1 MSTLTDMLN
10 PEAVHI
16 SLDLETA
23 SLGHNAAILQL
34 GAVKIGTGDT
44 YEAGISVHSNEQ
56 AGREFSKETLEWW
69 DKQDPKLRKSVFGGV
84 LQLREALDDFA
95 AWAGPDAYL
104 WTNGADFDLPIL
116 KNAYETYRTYPFD
129 FRKHRCY
136 RTLRSMLSISEEVQM
151 KAGAELAYPNLQK
164 HNALHDALYQS
175 YFISR
180 KLARERTWLGNSV
193 TPQ

>member
-1 MSTLTDMLN
+1 MTTLAEMIK

-23 SLGHNAAILQL
+23 GLGPTAAILQL
-34 GAVKIGTGDT
+34 GAVKIGTNEV
-44 YEAGISVHSNEQ
+44 YESTISVHSNESV
-56 AGREFSKETLEWW
+56 GLSFEKETMEWW
-69 DKQDPKLRKSVFGGV
+69 DKQDPELRKRVFQGTSHLFTV
-84 LQLREALDDFA
+84 LDEFA
-95 AWAGPDAYL
+95 EWAGPDAYL

-116 KNAYETYRTYPFD
+116 KTAYETYRTYPFD

-136 RTLRSMLSISEEVQM
+136 RTLRSLLSIGEEVQM

-193 TPQ
+193 PPQ